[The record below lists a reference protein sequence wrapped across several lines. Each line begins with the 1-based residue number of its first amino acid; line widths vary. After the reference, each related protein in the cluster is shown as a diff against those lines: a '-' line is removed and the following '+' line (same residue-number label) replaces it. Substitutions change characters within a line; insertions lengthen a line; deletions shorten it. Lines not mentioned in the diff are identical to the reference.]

1 VGMKSLRLIKPG
13 KMVFVMVHLILL
25 ACFSYIIADMIGL
38 FVGERFVVHSKLK
51 ESPSLTRPL
60 LKRPSHQFS
69 KIIIEGNI
77 FNKDLR
83 GLPLQEEPP
92 VSLTPPDLNLLPLKI
107 RIMGTIV
114 GEDPANT
121 YAVIQDEATKK
132 QELFRLNELVMEDA
146 ILVKVERG
154 WITLLRQGSQ
164 EEVHSLFEEK
174 SEGFISQ
181 GSKPKKG
188 DKSSGIQSVS
198 SNRWVLDKREVSQA
212 FDNLPRLLT
221 KARII
226 PNFSQGKADGFRIVS
241 IVPNSIYEKIGLKNG
256 DILQRIN
263 GIEIKDPTS
272 FLKIFQQI
280 KDETHISLN
289 LVRNNQK
296 NAFEYDIR

>member
-1 VGMKSLRLIKPG
+1 MKSLRLIKPG
-13 KMVFVMVHLILL
+13 KMFFVLIHLILL
-25 ACFSYIIADMIGL
+25 ACFSYIIADMIGF

-51 ESPSLTRPL
+51 EASPLTRPL
-60 LKRPSHQFS
+60 FKKPSYQFS

-83 GLPLQEEPP
+83 GKSLQEEPP
-92 VSLTPPDLNLLPLKI
+92 VSLIPPDLNLLPLKI

-121 YAVIQDEATKK
+121 YAVIQDETTKK
-132 QELFRLNELVMEDA
+132 QELFRLNELVMEEA
-146 ILVKVERG
+146 ILLKVERG
-154 WITLLRQGSQ
+154 WITLLRQGTQ
-164 EEVHSLFEEK
+164 KEVHYLFEER
-174 SEGFISQ
+174 
-181 GSKPKKG
+181 SKGLTSNRKQSNKAEE
-188 DKSSGIQSVS
+188 SSGIQSIS

-212 FDNLPRLLT
+212 FDNLPKLLT

-226 PNFSQGKADGFRIVS
+226 PNFNRGKADGFRIVS

-280 KDETHISLN
+280 KDETHISMN
-289 LVRNNQK
+289 LIRNNQK
-296 NAFEYDIR
+296 HAFEYDIR

>member
-1 VGMKSLRLIKPG
+1 MNSLRLIKPG
-13 KMVFVMVHLILL
+13 KMVFVVVHLILL
-25 ACFSYIIADMIGL
+25 ACFSYIIADLIGF

-51 ESPSLTRPL
+51 ETPSLSRPL

-77 FNKDLR
+77 FNREQR
-83 GLPLQEEPP
+83 GQTPQEEFP
-92 VSLTPPDLNLLPLKI
+92 VFLIPPDLDLLPLKI
-107 RIMGTIV
+107 RLMGTIV
-114 GEDPANT
+114 GEDPGNT
-121 YAVIQDEATKK
+121 YAVIQDEVTKK
-132 QELFRLNELVMEDA
+132 QELFRLNELVMEEA
-146 ILVKVERG
+146 KLIKVERG
-154 WITLLRQGSQ
+154 WITLLRQGTQ
-164 EEVHSLFEEK
+164 EEDHLLFEKNPEDL
-174 SEGFISQ
+174 ISNVK
-181 GSKPKKG
+181 KPMKE

-212 FDNLPRLLT
+212 FENLPKLLT

-226 PNFSQGKADGFRIVS
+226 PNFNKGRANGFRIVS

-263 GIEIKDPTS
+263 GIEIKDPQS